1 MKDQTAQHRWDNLSL
16 KRSIYLRR
24 AIDCSSLTIP
34 SLIPDSDQNYAY
46 GSEPYS
52 RLNSLH
58 QGAGARGLSGLSAKL
73 LLALMPPSQ
82 PFFKLSL
89 QPAAVRQLTEMS
101 QDSQAEMSRADVA
114 LADIEQQVVKK
125 LDKLKAR
132 TAIFEL
138 CKHLLCGG
146 NGLIYVGP
154 QEIKM
159 FSLRSF
165 CVSRDPEGNLSEI
178 VVREEVAREFLPPGT
193 NTKDG
198 EDSTTPTDVYTWVRF
213 KPEEDRVEWHQ
224 EHEGK
229 KIPGSQGFSR
239 METCPWICCRLYRVA
254 GESYGRSLVDDVIGD
269 LQSLES
275 LTRAIVEGSLIA
287 AKAVALVNPNGVTR
301 ADAIA
306 RAENGA
312 VVAGN
317 PADVEFLT
325 VAKQSDFSTALQT
338 MQLIERRLNFAFL
351 NNEAATRDAER
362 VTAEEIRLMAE
373 MLDSGLAGVYS
384 LMSVE
389 LQLPLIKRVIFLMQ
403 QAGELDALPPE
414 FVDVQI
420 TTGLDAIGR
429 GNDKARLTNFMQV
442 CAATIGPEQLLQY
455 INASELIRRFAASD
469 GIKTAA
475 LVKEPEELEAEQAQ
489 AQQIALEQQLA
500 NSAISNGATS
510 PPIPVAPQGQPGVAG
525 GGVPV

>member
-1 MKDQTAQHRWDNLSL
+1 MKDSTAQHRWDNLSL
-16 KRSIYLRR
+16 RRSIYLRR

-34 SLIPDSDQNYAY
+34 SLIPESDQNYAW
-46 GSEPYS
+46 GAEPYS
-52 RLNSLH
+52 RLNSLY
-58 QGAGARGLSGLSAKL
+58 QGAGARGVSGLSAKL

-82 PFFKLSL
+82 PFFKLSP
-89 QPAAVRQLTEMS
+89 QGAVSNFVDQSSEDPQKTLSEI
-101 QDSQAEMSRADVA
+101 DVA
-114 LADIEQQVVKK
+114 LSDIEQQVLRK

-132 TAIFEL
+132 TALFEA
-138 CKHLLCGG
+138 CKHLVVGG
-146 NGLIYVGP
+146 NALLYVAP
-154 QEIKM
+154 DSIKM
-159 FSLRSF
+159 FSLRSY
-165 CVSRDPEGNLSEI
+165 CISRDPEGNVSEI

-193 NTKDG
+193 NTEDP
-198 EDSTTPTDVYTWVRF
+198 DSTTPTDVYTWI
-213 KPEEDRVEWHQ
+213 KWKDSEDRVEWCQ

-229 KIPGSQGFSR
+229 KIPGTQGFSR
-239 METCPWICCRLYRVA
+239 VETCPWIPLRLHRIA
-254 GESYGRSLVDDVIGD
+254 GESYGRSLVDEVIGD

-275 LTRAIVEGSLIA
+275 LSKAIVEGSLIA

-338 MQLIERRLNFAFL
+338 MQLIERRLNYSFL
-351 NNEAATRDAER
+351 NNEATTRDAER

-373 MLDSGLAGVYS
+373 QLDAGLAGVYS
-384 LMSVE
+384 LLSVE
-389 LQLPLIKRVIFLMQ
+389 LQLPLIKRVIYLMQ
-403 QAGELDALPPE
+403 QDGEISALPPE
-414 FVDVQI
+414 MVDVQI

-442 CAATIGPEQLLQY
+442 CAATIGPDQLLQF
-455 INASELIRRFAASD
+455 IDASELIRRFAASD

-475 LVKEPEELEAEQAQ
+475 LVKDQQQLEAEQAQ

-500 NSAISNGATS
+500 NSAIANGAAS
-510 PPIPVAPQGQPGVAG
+510 PPIPVTPQGQPGSG
-525 GGVPV
+525 GGAVPV